1 MAGTQNKE
9 IENHYSLIGEGSLFY
24 PIEKENLIRRFESIY
39 AVLSAAEDE
48 KAQESLDY
56 SIEPGIFL
64 SKKVT
69 FITIDNINLSISNL
83 RTDHTIFSRTKGQ
96 KLELIAQADGY
107 LIVRDGVFSIF
118 DPYKLSNNKIELF
131 FIFIPI
137 DYGIT
142 SLRENFFKRSFLL
155 D

>member
-69 FITIDNINLSISNL
+69 FISD
-83 RTDHTIFSRTKGQ
+83 
-96 KLELIAQADGY
+96 
-107 LIVRDGVFSIF
+107 
-118 DPYKLSNNKIELF
+118 DPAS
-131 FIFIPI
+131 PI
-137 DYGIT
+137 DF
-142 SLRENFFKRSFLL
+142 SHFSENEGYNISIKTTDPGKYYFTLFKKL
-155 D
+155 